1 MRWGNSM
8 NRLLLPAG
16 LLLAALAAAD
26 SVFEQ
31 HLRLVELERAPVL
44 GPEQLIALRNRV
56 ESERAKWS
64 EELEAR
70 WAEERE
76 LEAQRA
82 RFDQEEMARL
92 KDKLL
97 EQRAAL
103 EEQSSVLA
111 QWESNWSEL
120 SPTVIQRRLF
130 ELQTRLETQS
140 SDLEIATRKDQEDL
154 QRVHRNVRDLATKL
168 DSSLAA
174 PDTERLWGDLV
185 GPVVQLI
192 GDSTVG
198 SGVLLESR
206 PLLDGGY
213 ATNILTAWHVVRDIY
228 GKPDNTTAP
237 VPVKVYAPDGTWHT
251 LSAHLLVRDVALDL
265 ALLLVDTK
273 ESLPFGA
280 RLAPRNELEGIRPF
294 DAVYAVGCPLGN
306 DPIPTVGE
314 VATTHHEIDGEK
326 YWMISAPTYIGN
338 SGGGIY
344 AARSHDLVGIFS
356 KIYTHGSTRSTIV
369 PHMGLMTPLSVV
381 YDWLDTTEYAYLE
394 AKAPAIE
401 AQTAAARR

>member
-1 MRWGNSM
+1 MRSGKSM

-16 LLLAALAAAD
+16 LLLAALAAAE
-26 SVFEQ
+26 SILEQ

-56 ESERAKWS
+56 ERERANWS
-64 EELEAR
+64 KALEAR
-70 WAEERE
+70 WAEERK
-76 LEAQRA
+76 LEADRA
-82 RFDQEEMARL
+82 RSDQQEMSRL
-92 KDKLL
+92 QDKLL
-97 EQRAAL
+97 QQRAEL
-103 EEQSSVLA
+103 EEQSTALA

-130 ELQTRLETQS
+130 ELQARLESQG
-140 SDLEIATRKDQEDL
+140 SDLELASRKDQEDL
-154 QRVHRNVRDLATKL
+154 ARVHRNVRELGEKL

-174 PDTERLWGDLV
+174 PDNERLWGDLV

-192 GDSTVG
+192 GDTTVG

-206 PLLDGGY
+206 PLAEGGY
-213 ATNILTAWHVVRDIY
+213 ATNVLTAWHVVRDIY
-228 GKPDNTTAP
+228 GKPDNTDAP
-237 VPVKVYAPDGTWHT
+237 VPVKVYAPDGTWRNLT
-251 LSAHLLVRDVALDL
+251 AHLLVRDVALDL
-265 ALLLVDTK
+265 ALLLVDSK
-273 ESLPFGA
+273 EALPFGA
-280 RLAPRNELEGIRPF
+280 RLAPRNELEAIRTFDGI
-294 DAVYAVGCPLGN
+294 YAVGCPLGN

-314 VATTHHEIDGEK
+314 VATTHHEIDGAK

-381 YDWLDTTEYAYLE
+381 YDWLDKTEYAFLE
-394 AKAPAIE
+394 AKAPVAE
-401 AQTAAARR
+401 AQTAAAKR